1 MRPILNKILPVL
13 CMSVFGAV
21 PDDLDF
27 EFDPVSEPSDEQRT
41 ELAKSGTDIVVSA
54 VNAGLISPRT
64 ALKELKQQS
73 ERTGVWTNIT
83 DADIEK
89 ASDEI
94 DAGGEMGGF
103 GNAEEQE
110 EIPEQEGQDEQIA
123 MLNSSGASAGL

>member
-1 MRPILNKILPVL
+1 
-13 CMSVFGAV
+13 MSVFGAV

-103 GNAEEQE
+103 GNIEEQE
-110 EIPEQEGQDEQIA
+110 ELPQQEGQDEQIT
-123 MLNSSGASAGL
+123 MLNSSGESAGL